1 MSLAD
6 TVSNGHHNNSRK
18 TDVPVGRP
26 LRSALYA
33 IQKGIDVTPEQRERY
48 VRWQDYRVS
57 QLSFS
62 INLFLGFSVASLAYV
77 INLLLT
83 SARSN
88 SALEC
93 VLMIW
98 AFSAGAGC
106 IATVSR
112 LLDFRYT
119 ALKIKSPNGCNTFI
133 AAHLGKVTW
142 VMFWVQI
149 ILYPYGAYYFIH
161 NYVLANSI

>member
-1 MSLAD
+1 M
-6 TVSNGHHNNSRK
+6 N
-18 TDVPVGRP
+18 
-26 LRSALYA
+26 
-33 IQKGIDVTPEQRERY
+33 PEQRERY
-48 VRWQDYRVS
+48 VRWQDHRIS

-83 SARSN
+83 SAKGN
-88 SALEC
+88 TAVKY
-93 VLMIW
+93 VLITW
-98 AFSAGAGC
+98 AISAGAGC
-106 IATVSR
+106 IASVNR

-119 ALKIKSPNGCNTFI
+119 ALKIKSPNSCNTFL

-149 ILYPYGAYYFIH
+149 ILYAYGAYYFIC
-161 NYVLANSI
+161 NYVLPNSI